1 MNPQLFLAFLVVAGA
16 LACTPGV
23 DWAYSITAGLRQRSF
38 VPAVAGLCG
47 GYVLH
52 TVLMVAGLAAL
63 LAGMP
68 GVLGWM
74 TVAGA
79 GLPAVAG
86 LQHHPVLARRHLQPP
101 ADARSR
107 EHRPANQFRT
117 FLQGMGTSGINPKGL
132 LFYVALVPQFVSPEA
147 SLPVPVQSGLLG
159 LTFVLLAGARLHL
172 RGAARPETAALPPG
186 AARKVTLASG
196 IIMMALGMVLLS
208 EQLIPVVAGSPGSSA
223 CRRLTRDL
231 SDPAFHEPLSEGR
244 GPPVRCEPDDPEV
257 LVAGPVPQIRGA
269 PLDKGQVAVR
279 AQQLPLEGPLLGLIR
294 ARPAS
299 APRSVRA
306 RATGPGRRAGWHR
319 RRPR

>member
-1 MNPQLFLAFLVVAGA
+1 VNAQLFFAFIVVAAA

-52 TVLMVAGLAAL
+52 TILMVAGLAAL

-68 GVLGWM
+68 GVLGWI

-79 GLPAVAG
+79 GYLLWLGITTLRSWRGASFGAADGAVN
-86 LQHHPVLARRHLQPP
+86 PTT
-101 ADARSR
+101 
-107 EHRPANQFRT
+107 NQLRT

-159 LTFVLLAGARLHL
+159 LTFVLLAGMVYTAVALLARKLL
-172 RGAARPETAALPPG
+172 QSRPG

-196 IIMMALGMVLLS
+196 IIMVALGVVLLS
-208 EQLIPVVAGSPGSSA
+208 EQLIPLFVA
-223 CRRLTRDL
+223 
-231 SDPAFHEPLSEGR
+231 
-244 GPPVRCEPDDPEV
+244 
-257 LVAGPVPQIRGA
+257 
-269 PLDKGQVAVR
+269 
-279 AQQLPLEGPLLGLIR
+279 
-294 ARPAS
+294 
-299 APRSVRA
+299 
-306 RATGPGRRAGWHR
+306 
-319 RRPR
+319 